1 MKVSISWIKEYF
13 KDENFGAANLRA
25 GVDFVATQLTAK
37 SFEVEEIE
45 EKFASDGKNDSDK
58 NSGEK
63 IVDDFILTVDILPN
77 RAHDCLSHRGI
88 AREIAASTGLKFFDK
103 SYEPNNATESGKFS
117 LEVSSAVCSRY
128 LGCEIENIVV
138 SESHL
143 DLKNKIES
151 IGERSINNIV
161 DITNIV
167 MFETGQPMHAFDI
180 DKLSGNKIVVREAVD
195 GEHITTLDNKEVDL
209 EAGVCMIADEKD
221 VLVIAGIK
229 GGKKGEVDSKTKN
242 ILLEAANFNAAAI
255 RKASRKFGIAT
266 ESSKR
271 FENQITP
278 ALAEKAMNMAIDLI
292 KKYASDNKTKIYKN
306 IEHYPKPVADFY
318 SGVSANEVSKL
329 IGKEISDED
338 IKTSFDK
345 LGFEYE
351 MVKPAEKI
359 VAMSQTLVGKK
370 YKWGVSVSY
379 DSPELFDCSSF
390 TSYLFSRAGIILPRI
405 TIDQFVYGTE
415 ISKENILS
423 GDLIFSNT
431 GTTEHGIHFETKEFL
446 PGTKIESGVDHVGIY
461 LGDNKIIHAT
471 NLNEAGVI
479 IENLDQAERFKNIVG
494 YRRYYNHEENQF
506 AVKIPN
512 ERIDLINVAG
522 KFEMKQIDLVEEVGR
537 MLDYSNVESLPIKM
551 EGYKSEIDQEYYLNN
566 LIRVTLMN
574 LGFSEIITYT
584 FVEKG
589 EIMPEKPLSEDK
601 KYLRADLL
609 TGLNLALNNNIK
621 YVDLLNVDRIEVFEI
636 GKVFKKGYAE
646 SLRLSIGVKNKAGV
660 KKPKPTELIKNA
672 IAKLGEVL
680 GTDISTYLL
689 SELNDQTES
698 IEINLNDLYQ
708 KLGDSFLENILA
720 KNEGT
725 EKTYQKLPEPADIKF
740 KIISTY
746 PFMTRDVAVWIP
758 KDQNVSELVEIIKK
772 HSGDLLANEPRCF
785 DVYEKDG
792 RFSYAYRMV
801 FQAYDKTL
809 TDVEVNEIMEK
820 VYADMKAKSDWE
832 IR

>member
-1 MKVSISWIKEYF
+1 MKVSINWIKEYF
-13 KDENFGAANLRA
+13 KDENFGAANLKD
-25 GVDFVATQLTAK
+25 GVNFVATQLTAK
-37 SFEVEEIE
+37 SFEVEETE
-45 EKFASDGKNDSDK
+45 EKVGADGKV
-58 NSGEK
+58 G
-63 IVDDFILTVDILPN
+63 DFILTVDILPN
-77 RAHDCLSHRGI
+77 RAHDGLSHFGI
-88 AREIAASTGLKFFDK
+88 AREIAAATGLKFFDK
-103 SYEPNNATESGKFS
+103 SYELNSATESGRFS
-117 LEVSSAVCSRY
+117 LEVNSAVCPRY
-128 LGCEIENIVV
+128 IGCEIENIVV
-138 SESHL
+138 GESHQ

-167 MFETGQPMHAFDI
+167 MFETGQPIHAFDI
-180 DKLSGNKIVVREAVD
+180 DKLSGSKIIVRDSVE

-209 EAGVCMIADEKD
+209 DAGVCMIADEKD

-229 GGKKGEVDSKTKN
+229 GGKKGEVDLATKN
-242 ILLEAANFNAAAI
+242 IILEAANFQASAI
-255 RKASRKFGIAT
+255 RKNSRKFGIAT

-278 ALAEKAMNMAIDLI
+278 ALTEKAMSLAIDLI
-292 KKYASDNKTKIYKN
+292 KKYASDEKTKIYKN
-306 IEHYPKPVADFY
+306 IEHYPKPVVDFY
-318 SGVSANEVSKL
+318 SGVSASEVSKL
-329 IGKEISDED
+329 LGKEIRDED
-338 IKTSFDK
+338 VKESFDK

-351 MVKPAEKI
+351 IVKPAEKI
-359 VAMSQTLVGKK
+359 VEMAQSFVGKK
-370 YKWGVSVSY
+370 YKWGASVSY

-390 TSYLFSRAGIILPRI
+390 TSYLFSRAGVILPRI

-415 ISKENILS
+415 ISKEEILP

-446 PGTKIESGVDHVGIY
+446 PGTKVESGVDHVGIY

-471 NLNEAGVI
+471 NLSEAGVI
-479 IENLDQAERFKNIVG
+479 TEDLNQSERFKNIVG
-494 YRRYYNHEENQF
+494 YRRYYNHNENQF
-506 AVKIPN
+506 AVKIPK

-522 KFEMKQIDLVEEVGR
+522 KFEMKQIDLIEEVGR
-537 MLDYSNVESLPIKM
+537 MIGYDNVEILPIKM
-551 EGYKSEIDQEYYLNN
+551 EDYKPEIDKEYHLNN
-566 LIRVTLMN
+566 LIRLTLMN

-584 FVEKG
+584 FVETG

-621 YVDLLNVDRIEVFEI
+621 YVDLLNIDRIEVFEI
-636 GKVFKKGYAE
+636 GKVFKKGYTE

-660 KKPKPTELIKNA
+660 KKPKPSELIKEA
-672 IAKLGEVL
+672 ISKLSEVL
-680 GTDISTYLL
+680 GIEISVET
-689 SELNDQTES
+689 NDQSETL
-698 IEINLNDLYQ
+698 EIDLNNLYSKIDLV
-708 KLGDSFLENILA
+708 KVSS
-720 KNEGT
+720 

-758 KDQNVSELVEIIKK
+758 KDQNVSELVEIIKNRA
-772 HSGDLLANEPRCF
+772 GDLLANEPRCF

-792 RFSYAYRMV
+792 KVSYAYRMV

-809 TDVEVNEIMEK
+809 TDVEANEIMEK